1 MALDAYEELGKLQ
14 NLLEEK
20 EALLRQQEEMLN
32 RLRDKMAELQRKN
45 EELAT
50 VREQL
55 QQEITRASSF
65 SSITN
70 QIALTQ
76 SLTNVLDFILGQ
88 IPLFLAVEK
97 SSIMLREEETDE
109 LRIVAA
115 RGTDG
120 ETRPVAGLKVGE
132 GIAGLVAA
140 QGRRVVVPD
149 TARDERFFWTGE
161 GPRPSHFLVS
171 LPVFVNGQVIG
182 ILNVERSPHLPPP
195 TEEQIARLE
204 DFATQIAITIQNV
217 RLYENLSR
225 RVEELSVLYEVGR
238 ELSSSLEL
246 DKLLRKIVDSA
257 TRVLDCEICSL
268 MLFDEKKETLRIRYA
283 KGLSPKLMRTVKVRP
298 GEESVSGWVAE
309 KGKPLL
315 VEDVETHPLFRRK
328 NRAKYSTK
336 SLLSVPLLIRSEVV
350 GVLNVN
356 NKRNDEAFTAE
367 DQEVLMMLASQA
379 AVAIENARL
388 YEDLERLA
396 ITDGLTKLY
405 VPRHFHEELDKELRR
420 ATRYQRDLSLLM
432 IDIDHFKNIND
443 TYGHP
448 QGDVVLQELAGLLR
462 RYGRQD
468 DIIAR
473 YGGEEFV
480 VALVETNEQGAALAA
495 ERIRRAVE
503 NHEFELG
510 EQRVPIT
517 VSVGVAHF
525 PGDASTKKD
534 LIAHADQAL
543 YAAKRAGRNRVCLF
557 SRDVAPEESASAPGA
572 TA

>member
-1 MALDAYEELGKLQ
+1 MALDAHEELVKLQ
-14 NLLEEK
+14 ALLEEK
-20 EALLRQQEEMLN
+20 DNLLRQQEEMLN
-32 RLRDKMAELQRKN
+32 RLRDKMMELQRKN

-50 VREQL
+50 IREQL

-65 SSITN
+65 STLTN
-70 QIALTQ
+70 QITATQ
-76 SLTNVLDFILGQ
+76 SLTNALDFILGQ
-88 IPLFLAVEK
+88 VHLLLAVEK
-97 SSIMLREEETDE
+97 SSIMLRDEETDE
-109 LRIVAA
+109 LCIVAA
-115 RGTDG
+115 RGVEAEAIQG
-120 ETRPVAGLKVGE
+120 TRLKVGE
-132 GIAGLVAA
+132 GIAGLAAA
-140 QGRRVVVPD
+140 QGKRVVVPD
-149 TARDERFFWTGE
+149 TRQDERFYWPGK
-161 GPRPSHFLVS
+161 GPRPSHFLIS
-171 LPVFVNGQVIG
+171 LPFFVNGQVSG

-195 TEEQIARLE
+195 AEEQLARLE
-204 DFATQIAITIQNV
+204 EFAQQVATTVQNV
-217 RLYENLSR
+217 RLYEGLTR

-257 TRVLDCEICSL
+257 TRVLGCEICSL
-268 MLFDEKKETLRIRYA
+268 MLFDEQKETLRIRYA
-283 KGLSPKLMRTVKVRP
+283 KGLSPKLVREVKVRP
-298 GEESVSGWVAE
+298 GEDSVTGWVAE
-309 KGKPLL
+309 TGKPLL

-328 NRAKYSTK
+328 SRAKYSTK

-356 NKRNDEAFTAE
+356 NKRNDEVFTAE

-468 DIIAR
+468 DILAR

-503 NHEFELG
+503 THEFELDG
-510 EQRVPIT
+510 QRVPIT
-517 VSVGVAHF
+517 VSVGVANF
-525 PGDASTKKD
+525 PGDANTKKD

-557 SRDVAPEESASAPGA
+557 SQDVEPEDSSSAPEA
-572 TA
+572 TI